1 MGGFDWVFAACM
13 HASCQDRAERRE
25 LRTAL
30 KQLASEQR
38 AREAAAVDEAIRA
51 ARVVAATL
59 TGVGGKLLHGQ
70 TFDVVVIDEAAQAM
84 EPACWAALL
93 LGRKGVLAGDHQQLP
108 PTVTSREA
116 AQGGLA
122 DTLFARL
129 QAAWPDASVM
139 LTTQYRMHADVMGW
153 ASEAMYDG
161 RLEAHASV
169 AGHTLLDLPV

>member
-1 MGGFDWVFAACM
+1 M
-13 HASCQDRAERRE
+13 
-25 LRTAL
+25 
-30 KQLASEQR
+30 
-38 AREAAAVDEAIRA
+38 DEAIRA